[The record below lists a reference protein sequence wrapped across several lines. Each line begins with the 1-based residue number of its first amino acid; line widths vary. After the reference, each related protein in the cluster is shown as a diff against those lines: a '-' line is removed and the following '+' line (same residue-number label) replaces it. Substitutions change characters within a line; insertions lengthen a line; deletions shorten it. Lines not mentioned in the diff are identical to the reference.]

1 MWFTLAYLMKGTRM
15 RKFKVIIGAKRYFQ
29 ERIKDIDKAKSF
41 LDLVKLSDACRERGF
56 LLKEEQKAD
65 LLVLKNDNYLA
76 LSEPA
81 NDRLGDLIF
90 DLTTDDS
97 TIFIHNPPSNLMFF
111 LKSKGSSSEIIL
123 ESDEQKYDIL
133 RGKDEYVSGINA
145 IKKEI
150 IGQNAAI
157 IEVSK
162 TLKYLTEVKRSKPYV
177 IMLYGNS
184 SIGKTELVRKIANY
198 FFNNQLLEQHLSM
211 YKSNANSEYL
221 FGDKSN
227 RRSISFDLL
236 ERESNLIFLD
246 EFDKCSDYFY
256 SVFYTMFDN
265 TIFKDAF
272 YEVNISGA
280 LIILTSNYTSEEE
293 IKERLGLPIFYRIDK
308 FIHFEDFSCATIHEI
323 VNKELDER
331 FDEYKDYFT
340 KEEIYQLVSKRILTS
355 GENART
361 IKNKIQAVLEQ
372 LLFET
377 FLKD

>member
-1 MWFTLAYLMKGTRM
+1 MKGARM
-15 RKFKVIIGAKRYFQ
+15 RKFKIIIGAKRYFQ

-97 TIFIHNPPSNLMFF
+97 TIFIHNPPSNLIFF

-340 KEEIYQLVSKRILTS
+340 KEEIYQVVSKRILTS

>member
-1 MWFTLAYLMKGTRM
+1 MKGTRM

-65 LLVLKNDNYLA
+65 LFVLKNDNYLA

-227 RRSISFDLL
+227 RRRISFDLL